1 MGLARFAVTCLI
13 CFAAPTA
20 RAAFVIDDRSWFS
33 GRDHVFID
41 FESRGDGTPL
51 DLFTDDVILLPSDE
65 YAAHGFR
72 FVSQFA
78 WSHAGT
84 PPDPNA
90 SFSNA
95 VDAAGSWPTI
105 VSGFDDGWAIEFVT
119 PVRAFGLGL
128 VQGGFANEGGPP
140 SEDATSTITA
150 FDAQG
155 AMLGQ
160 VTLWLDTLDGGF
172 GPIYGGGV
180 YGDQWRTFNH
190 GFLGLATDEPIAR
203 LEFTNVRDSI
213 IDDLHFS
220 AVPAPGAGAAL
231 GLGVMGAAV
240 RRRR

>member
-1 MGLARFAVTCLI
+1 MIVVSGLTAGAAEGAVI
-13 CFAAPTA
+13 
-20 RAAFVIDDRSWFS
+20 IDDRSWFRA
-33 GRDHVFID
+33 RDHVFLD
-41 FESRGDGTPL
+41 FERGGDGTPL
-51 DLFTDDVILLPSDE
+51 GLLPDDVILIPPDE
-65 YAAHGFR
+65 YDAVGLR
-72 FVSQFA
+72 FAGTFA
-78 WSHAGT
+78 WEHIGT

-90 SFSNA
+90 GASNA

-105 VSGFDDGWAIEFVT
+105 VVGLGNSWTIEFLT
-119 PVRAFGLGL
+119 PVHAFGLGL
-128 VQGGFANEGGPP
+128 VQLGFANEGGPP

-180 YGDQWRTFNH
+180 YGDQWRTFNY

-220 AVPAPGAGAAL
+220 AIPAPGASVAL
-231 GLGVMGAAV
+231 GLGVMGMAI